1 MALGDLS
8 PLELRAEQARLKL
21 TVHEIARQIEILGN
35 AIQGKS
41 RELAGAVAGETEL
54 RTLTS
59 LIEQETGVTAVWSKV
74 LGQLRTMEP
83 QAYFGRIDFV
93 ADGEQQRIEIYVGTG
108 WLWER
113 STGRKLVYDWRTP
126 VCDMYYKYEPGRA
139 GYKVP
144 DGGVS
149 GEILLKRT
157 YKVRQGEL
165 LEAIDSSGR
174 TNDEVLRDMLRRSTD
189 GKMRTIVQTIQREQ
203 DDVIRNDEHPVLLVQ
218 GCAGSGKTS
227 VALHRVA
234 YLLYTERG
242 ALSAS
247 NVMMLSPNP
256 VFKDYIST
264 VLPQLGEENVQEGL
278 FREVAL
284 QAFPTP
290 LSVEEQWE
298 QIEYGLTHGRD
309 QRAEAMELKSSQQAL
324 KWLQRYADTLAA
336 SPGDFPDLGLA
347 GAVFPG
353 AQLRDVYNDGA
364 GQPMQVRFNRAKRA
378 AAAWLESHLQLEHDV
393 EVRVRESAVA
403 ARSGVLSFHT
413 VFRDPASVN
422 SRLRGAVESFLGS
435 LNEWGDINLGARYRG
450 FYQADAPWAVEGG
463 TGVGETGGAAAGTD
477 SASWARICDYT
488 RRTLDSGR
496 MHYEDL
502 ALHALLGLALLGM
515 PAGAGAAAAALSHMR
530 HVIID
535 EVQDYTPAEY
545 RLIRSMFPRAKLTML
560 GDLNQSVN
568 PMKRPCDYDDMLGD
582 ARGVHYVEL
591 RRSYRSTTEI
601 MDFASA
607 VVEHSMLRPVET
619 IDRHGD
625 KPRLVQVAEPGDIP
639 AAAAAAVASLM
650 GKGCNSI
657 AVVCKTATEASMLH
671 SRFVRV
677 VPGARLVM
685 PRDTKF
691 AGGTIVLPVYMA
703 KGLEF
708 DGVVVCDAGA
718 CNYTDP
724 SLRRAL
730 YTACTRAMHQLVI
743 VCSGQPSE
751 LLPLGRPELYE
762 RA

>member
-8 PLELRAEQARLKL
+8 PLEFRAEQARLKL
-21 TVHEIARQIEILGN
+21 TVDEIGRQIVLLN
-35 AIQGKS
+35 AAIHGKS
-41 RELAGAVAGETEL
+41 RELAGAVAVETEL
-54 RTLTS
+54 RTLTT
-59 LIEQETGVTAVWSKV
+59 LIEQETGVTAVWSRV

-93 ADGEQQRIEIYVGTG
+93 ADDDQQPMEIYVGTG
-108 WLWER
+108 WLWEGA
-113 STGRKLVYDWRTP
+113 TGRKLVYDWRTP

-144 DGGVS
+144 DGRVS

-157 YKVRQGEL
+157 YKVRRDEL
-165 LEAIDSSGR
+165 LEATDSSGR
-174 TNDEVLRDMLRRSTD
+174 TNDEVLRDMLRRSVD

-218 GCAGSGKTS
+218 GGAGSGKTS

-247 NVMMLSPNP
+247 NVMMISPNP
-256 VFKDYIST
+256 VFKDYISA

-284 QAFPTP
+284 DAFPTP

-298 QIEYGLTHGRD
+298 QIEYGLTHGHD
-309 QRAEAMELKSSQQAL
+309 PRAEAVELKSSERIL
-324 KWLQRYADTLAA
+324 KWLDRYAEALAA
-336 SPGDFPDLGLA
+336 SPRDFPDLDLA
-347 GAVFPG
+347 GATFRG
-353 AQLRDVYNDGA
+353 IQLRDVYLDGS

-393 EVRVRESAVA
+393 EVRVRENTPAGR
-403 ARSGVLSFHT
+403 ARILNFHT
-413 VFRDPASVN
+413 VFRDPANVN
-422 SRLRGAVESFLGS
+422 PRLRSAIESFVRD
-435 LNEWGDINLGARYRG
+435 LNRWGNVDLDARYRD
-450 FYQADAPWAVEGG
+450 FYQPDAAW
-463 TGVGETGGAAAGTD
+463 AAAGDPD
-477 SASWARICDYT
+477 SAGWARVCEFT
-488 RRTLDSGR
+488 RNTLAAGR

-502 ALHALLGLALLGM
+502 ALHSLLGLALLGM
-515 PAGAGAAAAALSHMR
+515 GGGATTAAVASMR
-530 HVIID
+530 HVVID

-545 RLIRSMFPRAKLTML
+545 RLIRSMFPRAKFTML
-560 GDLNQSVN
+560 GDLNQSLN
-568 PMKRPCDYDDMLGD
+568 PMKSPRDYDGVLGQGATD
-582 ARGVHYVEL
+582 GTDVRGVHYVEL

-607 VVEHSMLRPVET
+607 VVEGSMLRQAET
-619 IDRHGD
+619 IERHGD
-625 KPRLVQVAEPGDIP
+625 KPRLVRVADPSDTPG
-639 AAAAAAVASLM
+639 AVAAAVGDLRQR
-650 GKGCNSI
+650 GCNSI
-657 AVVCKTATEASMLH
+657 AVVCKTASEASMLH
-671 SRFVRV
+671 SRIVRA
-677 VPGARLVM
+677 VPGIRLVM

-691 AGGTIVLPVYMA
+691 AGGVVVLPIYMA

-708 DGVVVCDAGA
+708 DGVVVCDASA
-718 CNYTDP
+718 RNYDDP

-743 VCSGQPSE
+743 VCSGEPSP
-751 LLPLGRPELYE
+751 LLPLDRPELFE
-762 RA
+762 RV